1 MNNLHHFLRTVED
14 KEILVPASL
23 LCLDWL
29 MIKYFLSLRLLA
41 GLKKG
46 QKDDEIKKMKTQ
58 QNSSNIWHLLC
69 EILLS
74 LMYSAKLFQQLIISC

>member
-41 GLKKG
+41 GLKKD
-46 QKDDEIKKMKTQ
+46 KRMMK
-58 QNSSNIWHLLC
+58 LR
-69 EILLS
+69 
-74 LMYSAKLFQQLIISC
+74 K